1 MDNRLKNL
9 KKTMKTTTFSGLEF
23 NEAHRKEIHNRI
35 KDEENEDQ
43 ILLAILQLLTF
54 EKNGFELAKQLRSR
68 GIKKFEDQEGM
79 LYTILHRMEGKEY
92 LEAHWTKGNG
102 KVYKLSRKGSRL
114 LKKQEKRSA
123 ESRAVLKTLMEVRSN
138 G

>member
-1 MDNRLKNL
+1 MENRLKKL

-23 NEAHRKEIHNRI
+23 TDAYREEIH
-35 KDEENEDQ
+35 KKLKQEDSEEQ
-43 ILLAILQLLTF
+43 ILLAIMQLLIN
-54 EKNGFELAKQLRSR
+54 EKNGFDLAKQLRSR

-92 LEAHWTKGNG
+92 LESHWTKENG
-102 KVYKLSRKGSRL
+102 KVYKISRKGSRL
-114 LKKQEKRSA
+114 LKKQEKRSTD
-123 ESRAVLKTLMEVRSN
+123 SRAVWKTLMEVRLD